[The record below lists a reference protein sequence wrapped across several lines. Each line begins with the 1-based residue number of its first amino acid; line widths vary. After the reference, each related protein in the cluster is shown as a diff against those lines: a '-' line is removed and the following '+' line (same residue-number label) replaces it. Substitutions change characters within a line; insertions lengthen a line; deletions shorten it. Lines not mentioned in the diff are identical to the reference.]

1 MAAAPESFGCDEP
14 APRRFGTVR
23 RRQATPTFERRQRML
38 ARGARRIRRRGPA
51 RPNRAHHTATWAHVT
66 FVDCRFRFE
75 ASCAR
80 LAEAGARSS
89 KWVEGRTTQP
99 FVCPVTERDVVAF
112 PVQNHG
118 WRKRP
123 ARKSRSRRSQARES
137 ARSRSYP
144 DRPRAGSPGVDHF
157 VSGLEPKRGLRMGQ
171 ACQRSPSSRAL
182 LERSELVAPEPRQ
195 IEPFHATRDLMGAK
209 AARVKNRGAFPHA
222 DARTYRLEEGSDEAT
237 LMPPHTGGVVGS
249 PG

>member
-1 MAAAPESFGCDEP
+1 
-14 APRRFGTVR
+14 
-23 RRQATPTFERRQRML
+23 ML
-38 ARGARRIRRRGPA
+38 ARGARRILRRGPA
-51 RPNRAHHTATWAHVT
+51 RPNRAHHTAAWAHVT

-89 KWVEGRTTQP
+89 TWVEGRTTQP
-99 FVCPVTERDVVAF
+99 SLRPVTERDAVAF

-118 WRKRP
+118 WRRCP
-123 ARKSRSRRSQARES
+123 ARKSCSNRGQAREF

-157 VSGLEPKRGLRMGQ
+157 VSGLEPRRGLHMGQ

-182 LERSELVAPEPRQ
+182 LERSELVAPEHGKPSRFT
-195 IEPFHATRDLMGAK
+195 PLATMGAK
-209 AARVKNRGAFPHA
+209 AARVKNRGAFPPA

-237 LMPPHTGGVVGS
+237 LMPPHTGGAVGS